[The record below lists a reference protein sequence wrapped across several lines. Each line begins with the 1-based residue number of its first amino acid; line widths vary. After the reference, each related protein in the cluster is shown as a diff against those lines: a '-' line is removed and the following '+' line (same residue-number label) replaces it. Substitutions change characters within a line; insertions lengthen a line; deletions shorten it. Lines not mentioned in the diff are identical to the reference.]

1 MHVTYPL
8 GSSGLT
14 DWLVLDLIYPDCPL
28 AVHTTIAR
36 PETPLSTKGSSVCP
50 SSLPSFELALD
61 DP

>member
-14 DWLVLDLIYPDCPL
+14 DWLVLELINPDCPL
-28 AVHTTIAR
+28 AEYTTIVR
-36 PETPLSTKGSSVCP
+36 PETPLPTKGPCACP

-61 DP
+61 DH